1 MKKTKKIAIIFAII
15 LLIGSVAFASVYYF
29 TDIFKTPQE
38 AFYSYITKA
47 TSFNNGSGYQEMLE
61 EIKAAQE
68 KSYKTE
74 TSLGVEINSKKLSDV
89 EAQQMLNMM
98 KNLKLNISTNA
109 KASEKKSTSNISLNF
124 GGFSAGDM
132 KVVRDGD
139 KFGVKSQLLGDKFLV
154 VENNNLKQL
163 VEKLGGNATNI
174 PNKIESI
181 DAYDLLYIS
190 KEDEEKLEKTYKD
203 IFKNNISSENYT
215 KEENVKQKINGE
227 DVNTTA
233 YKLSLDE
240 KDFINVMTKVLE
252 TVEEDDTL
260 LNIITEKINKIID
273 SDLINNMNVST
284 SYSLSSTSKTRKT
297 KITEKISKET
307 LKNGVRSLINEL
319 KAEGDYASSAK
330 AEIIV
335 YAANNDI
342 AKMEIKTNNEVLLA
356 ADFFNK
362 DNRKHIVLYANDTS
376 YSTPNYYT
384 DYYKSPKR
392 TSELVKIMEIEY
404 KNSKI
409 GDDET
414 VYVSF
419 TIFEDDEKVGTFGID
434 MTSKGKMGQGKC
446 ETSGK
451 IFFEVDDA
459 SYALVIDSKT
469 EFTDKVEVENLDSSN
484 SNILN
489 NMSEGEIKRYFQG
502 ISNDFENTLSMF
514 GLNNSK
520 ITNNKFNN
528 KNNYTFDNDEFDE
541 EEFEKQVEELRKQAQ
556 DALEEKES
564 EIENQNEKTI
574 EEKVQENKEKIN
586 EKQKQEREKLEQQ
599 LEELKKSMEQLKESN
614 L

>member
-29 TDIFKTPQE
+29 TDIFKTPQQ

-47 TSFNNGSGYQEMLE
+47 TSFNNNGSSYQEMLE
-61 EIKAAQE
+61 KIKTAKE

-74 TSLGVEINSKKLSDV
+74 TSVGVEINSKKLSDV
-89 EAQQMLNMM
+89 ETQQMLNMM
-98 KNLKLNISTNA
+98 KNLKLNISTNT

-124 GGFSAGDM
+124 GGFSAGNM
-132 KVVRDGD
+132 KLVRDGD
-139 KFGVKSQLLGDKFLV
+139 KFGVKSQLLGDKFLT

-190 KEDEEKLEKTYKD
+190 KEDEENLEKTYKD

-227 DVNTTA
+227 DIITTA

-240 KDFINVMTKVLE
+240 KDFINVMTKILE

-284 SYSLSSTSKTRKT
+284 RYSLPSTSKTRKT

-342 AKMEIKTNNEVLLA
+342 SKMEIKTNNEVLLA

-362 DNRKHIVLYANDTS
+362 DNKKHIVLYANDTS
-376 YSTPNYYT
+376 YSTPNYY
-384 DYYKSPKR
+384 KSSKR

-414 VYVSF
+414 VYASF

-434 MTSKGKMGQGKC
+434 MASKGKVGQGKC

-451 IFFEVDDA
+451 IFFEAEEV
-459 SYALVIDSKT
+459 SFALVIDSKT
-469 EFTDKVEVENLDSSN
+469 EFTDKVDVEDLNSSN
-484 SNILN
+484 SVILN
-489 NMSEGEIKRYFQG
+489 NMTKKEIEKYFEGIANEIE
-502 ISNDFENTLSMF
+502 STLSMF
-514 GLNNSK
+514 GLNNRR
-520 ITNNKFNN
+520 ITNNTFNN
-528 KNNYTFDNDEFDE
+528 KNNYTFDNNEFDE

-556 DALEEKES
+556 DALEEKEK
-564 EIENQNEKTI
+564 ENEKTT
-574 EEKVQENKEKIN
+574 EEKAKESKEELDN
-586 EKQKQEREKLEQQ
+586 KQKQEKEKIEKQ
-599 LEELKKSMEQLKESN
+599 LEELNKALKQLEESN
-614 L
+614 S